1 LIFNKKNDIIYIQN
15 KGKVKYM
22 DELIEE
28 IIKIVATEDNDY
40 IRKYDLRHVIE
51 DYTEREV
58 DRRVD
63 MYIEEEKE
71 ESWNL
76 GYAAGKREAIETMR
90 DNFDDML
97 YNL

>member
-1 LIFNKKNDIIYIQN
+1 
-15 KGKVKYM
+15 M
-22 DELIEE
+22 DELIKE
-28 IIKIVATEDNDY
+28 IFNIIATEDNDY
-40 IRKYDLRHVIE
+40 IKQYDLRRVIE

-71 ESWNL
+71 ESWNF
-76 GYAAGKREAIETMR
+76 GYAAGKRDAIETMR

>member
-1 LIFNKKNDIIYIQN
+1 
-15 KGKVKYM
+15 M

-28 IIKIVATEDNDY
+28 IINIIATEDDDY
-40 IRKYDLRHVIE
+40 IRKYDLRRVIE
-51 DYTEREV
+51 DYTEREI

-76 GYAAGKREAIETMR
+76 GYAAGKRDAIEAMR

-97 YNL
+97 FNL

>member
-1 LIFNKKNDIIYIQN
+1 
-15 KGKVKYM
+15 M

-40 IRKYDLRHVIE
+40 IRKYDLKRVIE
-51 DYTEREV
+51 DYTGREI

-76 GYAAGKREAIETMR
+76 GYAAGKRDAIEAMR

>member
-1 LIFNKKNDIIYIQN
+1 
-15 KGKVKYM
+15 M

-28 IIKIVATEDNDY
+28 IINIVATTEDNDF
-40 IRKYDLRHVIE
+40 IRKYDLKRAIE
-51 DYTEREV
+51 DYTEREI

-63 MYIEEEKE
+63 MSIEEGRE
-71 ESWNL
+71 ELWNL
-76 GYAAGKREAIETMR
+76 GYTAGKREIIECMR

>member
-1 LIFNKKNDIIYIQN
+1 
-15 KGKVKYM
+15 M

-28 IIKIVATEDNDY
+28 IINIIATTVEDNY
-40 IRKYDLRHVIE
+40 IRKYDLKRVIE
-51 DYTEREV
+51 NYTEREI

-76 GYAAGKREAIETMR
+76 GYVTGKREAVEAMR

>member
-1 LIFNKKNDIIYIQN
+1 
-15 KGKVKYM
+15 M

-40 IRKYDLRHVIE
+40 IRKYDLKRVIE
-51 DYTEREV
+51 DYTEREI

-76 GYAAGKREAIETMR
+76 GDAAGKRDAIEAMR

>member
-1 LIFNKKNDIIYIQN
+1 
-15 KGKVKYM
+15 M

-28 IIKIVATEDNDY
+28 IINIVATTEDNDF
-40 IRKYDLRHVIE
+40 IRKYDLKRVIE
-51 DYTEREV
+51 NYTEREI

-76 GYAAGKREAIETMR
+76 GYAAGKRDAIEAMR

>member
-1 LIFNKKNDIIYIQN
+1 
-15 KGKVKYM
+15 M

-40 IRKYDLRHVIE
+40 IRKYDLKRVIE
-51 DYTEREV
+51 DYTGREI

-76 GYAAGKREAIETMR
+76 GCAAGKRDAIEAMR

>member
-1 LIFNKKNDIIYIQN
+1 
-15 KGKVKYM
+15 M

-28 IIKIVATEDNDY
+28 IIKIIATEDNDY
-40 IRKYDLRHVIE
+40 IRKYDLKRVIE
-51 DYTEREV
+51 NYTEREV

-76 GYAAGKREAIETMR
+76 GYTAGKRDAIEAMR

>member
-1 LIFNKKNDIIYIQN
+1 
-15 KGKVKYM
+15 M

-40 IRKYDLRHVIE
+40 IRKYDLKRVIE
-51 DYTEREV
+51 DYTEREI

-76 GYAAGKREAIETMR
+76 GYAAGKRDAIEAMR